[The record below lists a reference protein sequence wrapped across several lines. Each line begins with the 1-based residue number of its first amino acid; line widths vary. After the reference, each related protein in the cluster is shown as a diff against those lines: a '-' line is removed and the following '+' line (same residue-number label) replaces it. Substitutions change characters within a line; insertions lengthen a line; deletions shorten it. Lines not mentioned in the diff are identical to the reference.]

1 MKFKSLACTGISFF
15 SLLQPIVSLSA
26 TKQPNILFFMV
37 DDMGWQDTSVPFA
50 DEKTLFNNLYEG
62 AEESCRC
69 LYVTLAIHGCV
80 LGSVFVLLRLKGF
93 IPTVTP
99 APDNTFS

>member
-37 DDMGWQDTSVPFA
+37 DD
-50 DEKTLFNNLYEG
+50 
-62 AEESCRC
+62 
-69 LYVTLAIHGCV
+69 IGC
-80 LGSVFVLLRLKGF
+80 
-93 IPTVTP
+93 
-99 APDNTFS
+99 

>member
-50 DEKTLFNNLYEG
+50 DEKTLFNNLYETPNM
-62 AEESCRC
+62 ER
-69 LYVTLAIHGCV
+69 LARMGV
-80 LGSVFVLLRLKGF
+80 KF
-93 IPTVTP
+93 TN
-99 APDNTFS
+99 AYAA

>member
-37 DDMGWQDTSVPFA
+37 DDMGDA
-50 DEKTLFNNLYEG
+50 GIEKFKKDYI
-62 AEESCRC
+62 A
-69 LYVTLAIHGCV
+69 
-80 LGSVFVLLRLKGF
+80 VFGE
-93 IPTVTP
+93 
-99 APDNTFS
+99 